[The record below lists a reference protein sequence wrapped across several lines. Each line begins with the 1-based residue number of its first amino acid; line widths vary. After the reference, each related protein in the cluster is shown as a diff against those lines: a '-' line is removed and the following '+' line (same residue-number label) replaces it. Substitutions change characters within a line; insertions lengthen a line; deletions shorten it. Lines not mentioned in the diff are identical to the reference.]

1 MSADPSVPE
10 PARPL
15 LPTAS
20 ARQTWATLVA
30 EFRRL
35 PALGAAATSVL
46 VAAAA
51 CGLVAPWVLGRLVDD
66 VIAAAPASRV
76 GARVAVL
83 LGAALLTGLLTA
95 VGATLA
101 ARLGETVLARL
112 RERVLDRAL
121 HLPSSTLERAG
132 TGDLL
137 ARVGDDVAVVTNV
150 IAVSGPALVGALLSV
165 LLTVVGLAALDWRL
179 GLAGLVAAPAYALAL
194 RWYLRRSV
202 PYYAR
207 ERVATGERTQAM
219 AGALRGAATVRA
231 YRTEDAHVAAIAERS
246 GAARDLSLEIFD
258 LHTRFG
264 LRMNRSEFVGL
275 AAVLVAGFGLVRGD
289 LVTVG
294 AATTAALYFHRLFNP
309 IGLLLME
316 SGSVLQAGASL
327 ARLVGVAT
335 LPGTAGPAA
344 TDPAPAAAETPP
356 TVDPTPA
363 AVDPTPAA
371 PPPAGTAPVGRQRA
385 GADGSAA
392 LDITVRRH
400 HYPDGPPVLA
410 DIDLRL
416 APGERVALV
425 GASGAGKSTLA
436 GIAAGII
443 VPADGS
449 VRLRGVPL
457 TELGEHAVRREL
469 ALISQE
475 VHVFAGPLAEDLRLA
490 VPDATDADLLDA
502 LDRVGATGWLRALPQ
517 GLATPVGEGGH
528 RLTAA
533 QAQQVALARLVLAAP
548 AVAVL
553 DEATAEAGSAGARDL
568 DRAALAATEGRTTLI
583 VAHRLSQAVTAD
595 RIVLLDHGRVVE
607 QGTHEELLAAGGRYG
622 HLWRS
627 WRVPV

>member
-1 MSADPSVPE
+1 MTADPRTAE
-10 PARPL
+10 PGRAL
-15 LPTAS
+15 LPTAT
-20 ARQTWATLVA
+20 ARRTWTTLGA
-30 EFRRL
+30 EFRRRPGL
-35 PALGAAATSVL
+35 SAAATAVL
-46 VAAAA
+46 VAAATG
-51 CGLVAPWVLGRLVDD
+51 GLVAPWVLGRLVDD
-66 VIAAAPASRV
+66 VIADAPVSRIA
-76 GARVAVL
+76 GRVAVIA
-83 LGAALLTGLLTA
+83 GAAVLTGLLTA
-95 VGATLA
+95 AGAALA
-101 ARLGETVLARL
+101 SRLGETVLARL

-121 HLPSSTLERAG
+121 HLPSATLERAG

-150 IAVSGPALVGALLSV
+150 IAVSGPAFVGALLSV
-165 LLTVVGLAALDWRL
+165 VLTVFGLVALDWRL

-194 RWYLRRSV
+194 RWYLRRSA

-231 YRTEDAHVAAIAERS
+231 YRTEDAHVASIAERS
-246 GAARDLSLEIFD
+246 GVARDLSLEIFN

-264 LRMNRSEFVGL
+264 LRINRSEFLGL
-275 AAVLVAGFGLVRGD
+275 AAVLVAGFFLVRAD

-316 SGSVLQAGASL
+316 SDSVLQAGASL

-335 LPGTAGPAA
+335 LPDTAPSGPAPSAAVRRGPAA
-344 TDPAPAAAETPP
+344 
-356 TVDPTPA
+356 
-363 AVDPTPAA
+363 
-371 PPPAGTAPVGRQRA
+371 
-385 GADGSAA
+385 
-392 LDITVRRH
+392 LDVTVRRH
-400 HYPDGPPVLA
+400 RYDDDGPLVLA
-410 DIDLRL
+410 DVELRL

-443 VPADGS
+443 APTDGS
-449 VRLRGVPL
+449 VRLGGVPL
-457 TELGEHAVRREL
+457 TERGEHAVRRDV
-469 ALISQE
+469 ALVSQE

-490 VPDATDADLLDA
+490 APDATDAELLDA
-502 LDRVGATGWLRALPQ
+502 LDRVGATTWLRALPD
-517 GLATPVGEGGH
+517 GLATAVGEGGH

-583 VAHRLSQAVTAD
+583 VAHRLSQAVAAD
-595 RIVLLDHGRVVE
+595 RIVLLDHGRIVE
-607 QGTHEELLAAGGRYG
+607 QGTHSELLAADGRYG

-627 WRVPV
+627 WSVPV